1 MSCRVKELEICR
13 MYRRFDDLSL
23 LASSICKSEEA
34 LDFFLF
40 SIALLSKFNLLDSIS
55 NSTSPSKGGS
65 TSTGSKAD
73 GSSIG

>member
-1 MSCRVKELEICR
+1 

-23 LASSICKSEEA
+23 FASSEGKSEEG
-34 LDFFLF
+34 LEFFLF
-40 SIALLSKFNLLDSIS
+40 SIALLSKVGLLDSIS